1 MQRGKAAVQHYQS
14 VGLEVLGGIGSGM
27 GKNIQ
32 TNKPQRKENAAPARC
47 EFQEEMAGHIVDQLR
62 RAYDA
67 LLHEPVPDHLSQL
80 LDELLEAEDK
90 S

>member
-14 VGLEVLGGIGSGM
+14 AGLDMLRVLQSGM
-27 GKNIQ
+27 GDNIL
-32 TNKPQRKENAAPARC
+32 TNKPQRKENAAPDRC

-62 RAYDA
+62 RADDE